1 MDSLTPSIFPPTNA
15 PPPATNANTS
25 AAASSATPITLN
37 VGGTPFVVLRDTL
50 SSSLFFQGLLS
61 GRWEHNRLADGSY
74 FVDWE
79 PEVFRHVLKYLR
91 TGHLPSCWKGLQHG
105 FDYEF
110 AEELREAAEF
120 FGVEELREW
129 LQEKRFLEKVRV
141 EISIERCRGAV
152 RSTYGNGNVPD
163 CHVQWVSKNVGP
175 CPKGQ
180 NWHNEHIAKCRQQCG
195 NASAAPMDHQ
205 MDPLVLVIKKKV
217 VYREN
222 IPDDENDERESYMA
236 QHLGRRVQNP
246 SILSWRRELLQGRPS
261 QRLPSQIV
269 PAPP

>member
-1 MDSLTPSIFPPTNA
+1 MDTSTPSMFPPTNA
-15 PPPATNANTS
+15 PQPATNASTS
-25 AAASSATPITLN
+25 AAASSSATPITLN

-110 AEELREAAEF
+110 ADELREAAEF

-129 LQEKRFLEKVRV
+129 LQRKKFLEKV
-141 EISIERCRGAV
+141 EV
-152 RSTYGNGNVPD
+152 RINTESYKSGCLGLKTYGYGIIPE
-163 CHVQWVSKNVGP
+163 CHVQLVSKNGGP
-175 CPKGQ
+175 CPKAQ
-180 NWHNEHIAKCRQQCG
+180 DWYNEHIAKCRQQSG
-195 NASAAPMDHQ
+195 NTSAAPMNHQ
-205 MDPLVLVIKKKV
+205 MDTLVLVIKKRV
-217 VYREN
+217 VYHEN
-222 IPDDENDERESYMA
+222 ILDDENDQRESYSD
-236 QHLGRRVQNP
+236 GPSPKFRRAEPNF
-246 SILSWRRELLQGRPS
+246 SSF
-261 QRLPSQIV
+261 
-269 PAPP
+269 AK